1 MSKKNRNARK
11 QKRNRR
17 KSMRTLAAQF
27 ECVQQGLPAINHAE
41 NRHEANVQQAE
52 DVAADVT
59 ADKEKEN
66 LNVKK
71 EAVTVN
77 HGAQIMMNEV
87 AEPRKPAMV
96 EQNIWLIPLNMIQT
110 EIYQRVLNMK
120 NVNKIV
126 KEFNPAK
133 LGVLVVSKR
142 SDGTYAVLDGQHRL
156 TALRRLGYT
165 ATNCI
170 VLEGMSLQ
178 EEADYFRR
186 QNENKQNLRIADTFN
201 ASLFAEDEESLEIK
215 RLMDKYG
222 FRFGKSGSPMC
233 ICAIGALQT
242 IIRTYNVQ
250 TLENVLRSIAGTWA
264 SDSTILRREML
275 AGLAE
280 FWYRFAEKVPPARF
294 EQRMANRAPAAM
306 YQELTM
312 RTKGRT
318 GPTLAFNKNNRF
330 ACCGVLVDNYNH
342 KLRTDSPSRLILEWS
357 EGR

>member
-1 MSKKNRNARK
+1 MSRKNRNARK

-17 KSMRTLAAQF
+17 KTMRTLAAQF
-27 ECVQQGLPAINHAE
+27 ECVQQGLPVIDRAE
-41 NRHEANVQQAE
+41 ERHGENAPQADGAAVAVVESERE
-52 DVAADVT
+52 DT
-59 ADKEKEN
+59 
-66 LNVKK
+66 NVKK
-71 EAVTVN
+71 EMANQNQDV
-77 HGAQIMMNEV
+77 QITMHEV
-87 AEPRKPAMV
+87 AEPRKPTMV

-165 ATNCI
+165 VTNCI

-186 QNENKQNLRIADTFN
+186 QNENKQNLRIADTFK
-201 ASLFAEDEESLEIK
+201 ASLFAEDGESLEIK
-215 RLMDKYG
+215 RLMDKHG

-264 SDSTILRREML
+264 ADSTILRREML

-280 FWYRFAEKVPPARF
+280 FWYRFADKVPHARF

-342 KLRTDSPSRLILEWS
+342 KLRADSPSRLVLEWN

>member
-1 MSKKNRNARK
+1 MSRKNRNARK

-17 KSMRTLAAQF
+17 KTMRTLATQF
-27 ECVQQGLPAINHAE
+27 ERVQQGISAIDRAE
-41 NRHEANVQQAE
+41 ERREANTQAE
-52 DVAADVT
+52 DEASLVAALE
-59 ADKEKEN
+59 AKKEDTK
-66 LNVKK
+66 VKK
-71 EAVTVN
+71 EMVN
-77 HGAQIMMNEV
+77 HDAQITMHEV
-87 AEPRKPAMV
+87 AVSPKSATV
-96 EQNIWLIPLNMIQT
+96 EQNIWLIPLNMIRT

-142 SDGTYAVLDGQHRL
+142 PDDTYAILDGQHRL

-215 RLMDKYG
+215 SLMDKYG

-250 TLENVLRSIAGTWA
+250 TLENVLCSIAGTWA
-264 SDSTILRREML
+264 ADSTILRREML

-280 FWYRFAEKVPPARF
+280 FWYRFADKVPHARF

-342 KLRTDSPSRLILEWS
+342 KLRTDSASRLILEWS

>member
-1 MSKKNRNARK
+1 MGRKNRNAR
-11 QKRNRR
+11 QRR
-17 KSMRTLAAQF
+17 HKHRKTMRALVVQAK
-27 ECVQQGLPAINHAE
+27 CVQEGLENMETAAMEQNQSPAITDDNAT
-41 NRHEANVQQAE
+41 
-52 DVAADVT
+52 VT
-59 ADKEKEN
+59 KEEKIM
-66 LNVKK
+66 KK
-71 EAVTVN
+71 DRLQEQDN
-77 HGAQIMMNEV
+77 EQIAMEGV
-87 AEPRKPAMV
+87 IEPQKIKSV
-96 EQNIWLIPLNMIQT
+96 EQNIWLIPLGMIRT

-126 KEFNPAK
+126 KEFNPAE

-142 SDGTYAVLDGQHRL
+142 DDGTYSVLDGQHRL
-156 TALRRLGYT
+156 TALRRLGFS
-165 ATNCI
+165 AANCI
-170 VLEGMSLQ
+170 VLENMTVQ

-201 ASLFAEDEESLEIK
+201 ASLYAEDEESLEIK

-242 IIRTYNVQ
+242 IIRTYDVR
-250 TLENVLRSIAGTWA
+250 TLENVLCCIAGTWPKDA
-264 SDSTILRREML
+264 TILRREML

-280 FWYRFAEKVPPARF
+280 FWYRFADAVPQARF

-318 GPTLAFNKNNRF
+318 APTMAFNKNNRF
-330 ACCGVLVDNYNH
+330 ACCGVLVDNYNR
-342 KLRTDSPSRLILEWS
+342 KLRADSPNRLVLEWDD
-357 EGR
+357 GR

>member
-1 MSKKNRNARK
+1 MKKDRMPGQENEQIAMDGVMEP
-11 QKRNRR
+11 QKL
-17 KSMRTLAAQF
+17 KS
-27 ECVQQGLPAINHAE
+27 
-41 NRHEANVQQAE
+41 
-52 DVAADVT
+52 
-59 ADKEKEN
+59 
-66 LNVKK
+66 
-71 EAVTVN
+71 
-77 HGAQIMMNEV
+77 
-87 AEPRKPAMV
+87 V
-96 EQNIWLIPLNMIQT
+96 EQNIWLIPLGLIRT

-142 SDGTYAVLDGQHRL
+142 DDGAYSVLDGQHRL
-156 TALRRLGYT
+156 TALRRLGFS
-165 ATNCI
+165 AANCI
-170 VLEGMSLQ
+170 VLENMTVQ

-201 ASLFAEDEESLEIK
+201 ASLYAEDGESLEIK

-242 IIRTYNVQ
+242 IIRTYDVQ
-250 TLENVLRSIAGTWA
+250 TLENVLCCIAGTWPKDA
-264 SDSTILRREML
+264 TILRREML

-280 FWYRFAEKVPPARF
+280 FWYRFADAVPQARF
-294 EQRMANRAPAAM
+294 EQRMATRAPASM

-318 GPTLAFNKNNRF
+318 APTMAFNKNNRF
-330 ACCGVLVDNYNH
+330 ACCGVLVDNYNR
-342 KLRTDSPSRLILEWS
+342 KLRADSPNRLVLEWAD
-357 EGR
+357 GREA